1 MFWNAVTQK
10 YIINLFAK
18 NPGEKT
24 VVSGVGKGNMEDG
37 KGEEWE

>member
-1 MFWNAVTQK
+1 MFWNAVTEK